1 MVTRKSTARATSD
14 AEEGREKSGGQ
25 PLVTGLL
32 RGLAVLR
39 CFDHGRERLG
49 SSEIARMTGLPQPT
63 VWRLCKTLEHGG
75 YLTAD
80 PDGARFRPGLSI
92 LTLGYSALDT
102 LELAEL
108 SRPLLEDIA
117 QRFKGAASL
126 STREGT
132 SMLYLQRCEAPR
144 AFLKL
149 NVRVGSEVPII
160 SSGTGWGYLAGLS
173 PALRKETMQAC
184 RKADPTLYKSV
195 EKQALEAIGNY
206 PRDGYVTNVDTFFP
220 GLSTVSIPL
229 SAPNSSTPY
238 VLICTSATPVFAP
251 ASVRREA
258 GDALIAAANQLRPV
272 IERLE
277 RE

>member
-1 MVTRKSTARATSD
+1 MPTKT
-14 AEEGREKSGGQ
+14 EPKQGQ

-32 RGLAVLR
+32 RGLQVLR

-108 SRPLLEDIA
+108 ARPLLEDIA

-132 SMLYLQRCEAPR
+132 SMLYLQRCEAKE

-160 SSGTGWGYLAGLS
+160 SSGTGWAYLAGLD
-173 PALRKETMQAC
+173 AAARRQVMQDC
-184 RKADPTLYKSV
+184 RKADPALYRNV
-195 EKQALEAIGNY
+195 EKPALAAIADY
-206 PRDGYVTNVDTFFP
+206 ARDGYVTNIDTFFP
-220 GLSTVSIPL
+220 GLSTVSLPL
-229 SAPNSSTPY
+229 AMAPVPY
-238 VLICTSATPVFAP
+238 VLICTSASNVFAP
-251 ASVRREA
+251 AAVRREA
-258 GDALIAAANQLRPV
+258 GQALIAAARQLRPV
-272 IERLE
+272 VERIA
-277 RE
+277 RD

>member
-1 MVTRKSTARATSD
+1 MNDKKT
-14 AEEGREKSGGQ
+14 GQ
-25 PLVTGLL
+25 PLVTALL

-80 PDGARFRPGLSI
+80 PDGSRFRPGLSI

-108 SRPLLEDIA
+108 ARPMLEDIA
-117 QRFKGAASL
+117 TRFKAAASL

-132 SMLYLQRCEAPR
+132 SMLYIQRTESPQ

-149 NVRVGSEVPII
+149 NVRAGSQVPII
-160 SSGTGWGYLAGLS
+160 SSGTGWGYLAGLQ
-173 PALRKETMQAC
+173 PEMRKQVMQAC
-184 RKADPTLYKSV
+184 RKADPALHRSA
-195 EKQALEAIGNY
+195 EKQALAAIAEY
-206 PRDGYVTNVDTFFP
+206 PTHGYVTNVDTFFP
-220 GLSTVSIPL
+220 GLTTVSIPL
-229 SAPNSSTPY
+229 SSPTSATPY
-238 VLICTSATPVFAP
+238 VLICTSATPVFANL
-251 ASVRREA
+251 AVRAEA
-258 GDALIAAANQLRPV
+258 GQALMQAAQQLRPV

>member
-1 MVTRKSTARATSD
+1 M
-14 AEEGREKSGGQ
+14 AEEKQGQ

-75 YLTAD
+75 YLIAD
-80 PDGARFRPGLSI
+80 SDGARFRPGLSI
-92 LTLGYSALDT
+92 LTLGYSALDS
-102 LELAEL
+102 LELAAL
-108 SRPLLEDIA
+108 ARPVLEKIA
-117 QRFKGAASL
+117 ARFKGAASL

-132 SMLYLQRCEAPR
+132 SMLYLQRAESPQ

-160 SSGTGWGYLAGLS
+160 SSGTGWGYLAGLGTVQ
-173 PALRKETMQAC
+173 RKQAMQAC
-184 RKADPTLYKSV
+184 RKADPVLYRNV
-195 EKQALEAIGNY
+195 EQHALAALAAFPEQ
-206 PRDGYVTNVDTFFP
+206 GYVVNVDVFFP
-220 GLSTVSIPL
+220 GLSTVAIPL
-229 SAPNSSTPY
+229 STPAGTPPY
-238 VLICTSATPVFAP
+238 VLICTSATPVF
-251 ASVRREA
+251 SQDEVRREA
-258 GDALIAAANQLRPV
+258 GQALIDAANHLRPV

-277 RE
+277 RR

>member
-1 MVTRKSTARATSD
+1 MSD
-14 AEEGREKSGGQ
+14 KKPGQ
-25 PLVTGLL
+25 PLVTALL

-80 PDGARFRPGLSI
+80 QEGARFRPGLAI

-108 SRPLLEDIA
+108 ARPMLEEIA
-117 QRFKGAASL
+117 ARFNAAASL

-132 SMLYLQRCEAPR
+132 SMLYVQRTESPQ

-149 NVRVGSEVPII
+149 NVRAGSQVPII
-160 SSGTGWGYLAGLS
+160 SSGTGWGYLAGLQ
-173 PALRKETMQAC
+173 PELRKQVMQEC
-184 RKADPTLYKSV
+184 RKADPALHRRV
-195 EKQALEAIGNY
+195 EKQALAAIAEY
-206 PRDGYVTNVDTFFP
+206 PRQGYVTNVDVFFP
-220 GLSTVSIPL
+220 GLTTVSIPL
-229 SAPNSSTPY
+229 SSPASTTPF
-238 VLICTSATPVFAP
+238 VLICTSATPVFADL
-251 ASVRREA
+251 SVRAEA
-258 GDALIAAANQLRPV
+258 GQALMQAAQQLRPV